1 MSRRTPA
8 LIAAAVLLPLVLTAC
23 SASSSDGDAATEGK
37 ASATG
42 EGFPYTVKNCGV
54 TTTYKAPPKR
64 VVTMNQHVTEIMLEL
79 GLKKSLV
86 GTAYLDDQVLPKY
99 AKDYASVPVLAK
111 EYPSY
116 EQVLAADPDF
126 VYGGYGSAFTAG
138 DGRGREAFKK
148 SGIETRLNTES
159 CTKGDQP
166 MDTLYEEIREVGRT
180 FGISDRAEA
189 WIEQAKA
196 DNAATAKK
204 LADLKPV
211 SVFVY
216 DSGDKTAFTAG
227 GEGIGNE
234 LIERAGGT
242 NVFADLDKPFGD
254 ASWENVV
261 DRKPEVIVIYDYG
274 ATTVEQKKKRL
285 LTDPALADV
294 PAIKNKRFAVMPL
307 SDAVLG
313 VRVPAAV
320 DKLAAQLH
328 PAAVKAATTP

>member
-8 LIAAAVLLPLVLTAC
+8 LIAAAVLLPLALTAC
-23 SASSSDGDAATEGK
+23 STPDGDAATGEK
-37 ASATG
+37 AAAKSD
-42 EGFPYTVKNCGV
+42 GFPYTVKNCGV
-54 TTTYKAPPKR
+54 TTTFQAPPKR

-99 AKDYASVPVLAK
+99 AADYASVPVIAK

-126 VYGGYGSAFTAG
+126 VYGGYSSAFTAG
-138 DGRGREAFKK
+138 DGRGREALKK

-159 CTKGDQP
+159 CTRGDQP

-180 FGISDRAEA
+180 FGVADRAEA
-189 WIEQAKA
+189 WIKQAKA

-261 DRKPEVIVIYDYG
+261 DRRPEVIVIYDYG

-294 PAIKNKRFAVMPL
+294 PAVKNKRFAVMPL

-328 PAAVKAATTP
+328 PGATTP

>member
-8 LIAAAVLLPLVLTAC
+8 LIAAAVLLPLALTAC
-23 SASSSDGDAATEGK
+23 SSSDGDTT
-37 ASATG
+37 ATG
-42 EGFPYTVKNCGV
+42 DKAAAKSDGFPYTVKNCGV
-54 TTTYKAPPKR
+54 TTTFKAPPKR

-99 AKDYASVPVLAK
+99 REDYASVPVIAK

-116 EQVLAADPDF
+116 EQVLATNPDF

-138 DGRGREAFKK
+138 DGRSREALKK
-148 SGIETRLNTES
+148 SGIESRLNTES

-180 FGISDRAEA
+180 FGVTDRAEA
-189 WIEQAKA
+189 WIKRAKA

-204 LADLKPV
+204 LAGLKPV
-211 SVFVY
+211 PVFVY

-261 DRKPEVIVIYDYG
+261 ARKPEVIVIYDYG

-285 LTDPALADV
+285 LDDPALADV

-328 PAAVKAATTP
+328 PGATTP

>member
-1 MSRRTPA
+1 MSWRTPA
-8 LIAAAVLLPLVLTAC
+8 LIAAAVLLPLALTAC
-23 SASSSDGDAATEGK
+23 STTDGDAATADK
-37 ASATG
+37 AVARSD
-42 EGFPYTVKNCGV
+42 GFPYTVKNCGV
-54 TTTYKAPPKR
+54 TTTFKAPPKR

-79 GLKKSLV
+79 GLANSLV

-99 AKDYASVPVLAK
+99 AKDYASVPVIAK
-111 EYPSY
+111 AYPSY
-116 EQVLAADPDF
+116 EQVLAANPDF

-138 DGRGREAFKK
+138 DGRGREAFRK

-180 FGISDRAEA
+180 FGVPDRAEA
-189 WIEQAKA
+189 WIKQAKA

-204 LADLKPV
+204 LAGLKPV

-242 NVFADLDKPFGD
+242 NVFADLGKPFGD

-261 DRKPEVIVIYDYG
+261 ARRPEVVVIYDYG

-328 PAAVKAATTP
+328 PAAATP

>member
-8 LIAAAVLLPLVLTAC
+8 LIAAAVLLPLALTAC
-23 SASSSDGDAATEGK
+23 SSSSDGDAATGDKE
-37 ASATG
+37 SATG
-42 EGFPYTVKNCGV
+42 EGFPCTVKNCGV
-54 TTTYKAPPKR
+54 TTTYKTPPKR

-86 GTAYLDDQVLPKY
+86 GTAYLDDKVLPKY

-116 EQVLAADPDF
+116 EQVLAANPDF
-126 VYGGYGSAFTAG
+126 VYGGYASAFTAG

-180 FGISDRAEA
+180 FGISGRAEA
-189 WIEQAKA
+189 WVKQAKA

-261 DRKPEVIVIYDYG
+261 DRKPDVIVIYDYG

-328 PAAVKAATTP
+328 PETVKAATTP

>member
-8 LIAAAVLLPLVLTAC
+8 LIAAAVLLPLALTAC
-23 SASSSDGDAATEGK
+23 SSSDGATT
-37 ASATG
+37 ATG
-42 EGFPYTVKNCGV
+42 DKAAAKSDGFPYTVKNCGV
-54 TTTYKAPPKR
+54 TTTFKAPPKR

-99 AKDYASVPVLAK
+99 AEDYASVPVIAK

-116 EQVLAADPDF
+116 EQVLATNPDF

-138 DGRGREAFKK
+138 DGRSREALKK
-148 SGIETRLNTES
+148 SGIESRLNTES

-180 FGISDRAEA
+180 FGVTDRAEA
-189 WIEQAKA
+189 WIKQAKA

-261 DRKPEVIVIYDYG
+261 ARKPEVIVIYDYG

-328 PAAVKAATTP
+328 PGATTP

>member
-8 LIAAAVLLPLVLTAC
+8 LIAAAVLLPLALTAC
-23 SASSSDGDAATEGK
+23 STPPDGDAATGDK
-37 ASATG
+37 AAAKN

-54 TTTYKAPPKR
+54 TTTYQAPPKR

-79 GLKKSLV
+79 GLAKSLV

-99 AKDYASVPVLAK
+99 AKDYASVPVIAK

-116 EQVLAADPDF
+116 EQVLATDPDF
-126 VYGGYGSAFTAG
+126 VYGGYSSAFAAG
-138 DGRGREAFKK
+138 DGRSREALKK
-148 SGIETRLNTES
+148 SGIETRLNAES
-159 CTKGDQP
+159 CTEGDQP
-166 MDTLYEEIREVGRT
+166 MDTLYEEVRAVGRT
-180 FGISDRAEA
+180 FGVPDRAEA
-189 WIEQAKA
+189 WIKQAKA

-204 LADLKPV
+204 LAGLKPV

-261 DRKPEVIVIYDYG
+261 ARGPEAIVIYDYG
-274 ATTVEQKKKRL
+274 STTVEQKKKRL

-328 PAAVKAATTP
+328 PAATTP

>member
-1 MSRRTPA
+1 MTRRTPA
-8 LIAAAVLLPLVLTAC
+8 LIAAAVLLPLALTAC
-23 SASSSDGDAATEGK
+23 SSSDGDTT
-37 ASATG
+37 ATG
-42 EGFPYTVKNCGV
+42 DKAAAKSDGFPYTVKNCGV
-54 TTTYKAPPKR
+54 TTTFEAPPKR

-99 AKDYASVPVLAK
+99 REDYASVPVIAK

-116 EQVLAADPDF
+116 EQVLATNPDF

-138 DGRGREAFKK
+138 DGRSRETLKK
-148 SGIETRLNTES
+148 SGIESRLNTES

-180 FGISDRAEA
+180 FGVTDRAEA
-189 WIEQAKA
+189 WIKRAKA

-204 LADLKPV
+204 LAGLKPV
-211 SVFVY
+211 PVFVY

-261 DRKPEVIVIYDYG
+261 ARKPEVIVIYDYG

-285 LTDPALADV
+285 LDDPALADV

-328 PAAVKAATTP
+328 PGATTP

>member
-8 LIAAAVLLPLVLTAC
+8 LIAAAVLLPLALTAC
-23 SASSSDGDAATEGK
+23 SSSSDGDT
-37 ASATG
+37 ATG
-42 EGFPYTVKNCGV
+42 DKAAAKSDGFPYTVKNCGV
-54 TTTYKAPPKR
+54 TTTYEAPPKR

-79 GLKKSLV
+79 GLKSSLV

-116 EQVLAADPDF
+116 EQVLAANPDF

-138 DGRGREAFKK
+138 DGRGREAFEK

-180 FGISDRAEA
+180 FGVPDRAEA
-189 WIEQAKA
+189 WIKQAKA
-196 DNAATAKK
+196 DNEATAKK
-204 LADLKPV
+204 LKDIEPLP
-211 SVFVY
+211 VFVY

-242 NVFADLDKPFGD
+242 NIFADLDKPFGD

-261 DRKPEVIVIYDYG
+261 ARKPEVIVIYDYG

-294 PAIKNKRFAVMPL
+294 PAVKNKRFAVMPL

-328 PAAVKAATTP
+328 PEAVKAATTP

>member
-8 LIAAAVLLPLVLTAC
+8 LIAAAVLLPLALTAC
-23 SASSSDGDAATEGK
+23 STPDGDAATGEK
-37 ASATG
+37 AAAKSD
-42 EGFPYTVKNCGV
+42 GFPYTVKNCGV
-54 TTTYKAPPKR
+54 TTTFKAPPKR

-79 GLKKSLV
+79 GLAKSLV
-86 GTAYLDDQVLPKY
+86 GTAYLDDQVLPEY
-99 AKDYASVPVLAK
+99 AQDYASVPVIAK

-116 EQVLAADPDF
+116 EQVLAANPDF
-126 VYGGYGSAFTAG
+126 VYGGYSSAFTAG
-138 DGRGREAFKK
+138 DGRGRAALKK

-159 CTKGDQP
+159 CTQGDQP
-166 MDTLYEEIREVGRT
+166 MDTLYDEIREVGRT
-180 FGISDRAEA
+180 FGVPDRAEA
-189 WIEQAKA
+189 WIKQAKT

-211 SVFVY
+211 PVFVY

-261 DRKPEVIVIYDYG
+261 DRKPEAIVIYDYG

-294 PAIKNKRFAVMPL
+294 PAVKNKRFAVMPL

-328 PAAVKAATTP
+328 PGATTP

>member
-8 LIAAAVLLPLVLTAC
+8 LIAAAVLLPLALTAC
-23 SASSSDGDAATEGK
+23 SSSDGATT
-37 ASATG
+37 ATG
-42 EGFPYTVKNCGV
+42 DKAAAKSDGFPYTVKNCGV
-54 TTTYKAPPKR
+54 TTTFKAPPKR

-99 AKDYASVPVLAK
+99 AEDYASVPVIAK

-116 EQVLAADPDF
+116 EQVLATNPDF

-138 DGRGREAFKK
+138 DGRSREALKK
-148 SGIETRLNTES
+148 SGIESRLNTES

-180 FGISDRAEA
+180 FGVTDRAEA
-189 WIEQAKA
+189 WIKQAKA

-261 DRKPEVIVIYDYG
+261 ARKPEAIVIYDYG
-274 ATTVEQKKKRL
+274 ATTVEQKNKRL

-328 PAAVKAATTP
+328 PGATTP

>member
-8 LIAAAVLLPLVLTAC
+8 LIAAAVLLPLALTAC
-23 SASSSDGDAATEGK
+23 STSSDGDAVTGDK
-37 ASATG
+37 ASATS

-116 EQVLAADPDF
+116 EQVLAANPDF
-126 VYGGYGSAFTAG
+126 VYGGYASAFTAG

-148 SGIETRLNTES
+148 SGIETRLNAES
-159 CTKGDQP
+159 CTEGDQP

-189 WIEQAKA
+189 WIKQAKA
-196 DNAATAKK
+196 DNAATAEK

-261 DRKPEVIVIYDYG
+261 DRKPDVIVIYDYG

-285 LTDPALADV
+285 LDDPALAGV
-294 PAIKNKRFAVMPL
+294 PAIKNRRFAVMPL

-328 PAAVKAATTP
+328 PEAVKAATTP

>member
-8 LIAAAVLLPLVLTAC
+8 LIAAVLLPLALTAC
-23 SASSSDGDAATEGK
+23 SAPDGDAATGDRAAAK
-37 ASATG
+37 SD
-42 EGFPYTVKNCGV
+42 GFPYTVKNCGV
-54 TTTYKAPPKR
+54 TTTFKAPPKR

-79 GLKKSLV
+79 GLAKSLV

-99 AKDYASVPVLAK
+99 GEDYASVPVIAE

-138 DGRGREAFKK
+138 DGRSRETLKK
-148 SGIETRLNTES
+148 SGIESRLNTES
-159 CTKGDQP
+159 CTKGDRP

-180 FGISDRAEA
+180 FGVTDRAEA
-189 WIEQAKA
+189 WIKRAKA
-196 DNAATAKK
+196 DNAATAKR
-204 LADLKPV
+204 LAGIEPV

-261 DRKPEVIVIYDYG
+261 ARKPEAIVIYDYG
-274 ATTVEQKKKRL
+274 STTVEQKKKRL

-328 PAAVKAATTP
+328 PGATTP

>member
-8 LIAAAVLLPLVLTAC
+8 LIAAAVLLPLALTAC
-23 SASSSDGDAATEGK
+23 SASENAEPEAAAT
-37 ASATG
+37 SD
-42 EGFPYTVKNCGV
+42 GFPYTVKNCGV
-54 TTTYKAPPKR
+54 TTTYQAPPKR

-79 GLKKSLV
+79 GLKSSLV

-99 AKDYASVPVLAK
+99 AKDYAAVPVLAK

-126 VYGGYGSAFTAG
+126 VYGGYASAFAAG
-138 DGRGREAFKK
+138 DGRGREALKK

-159 CTKGDQP
+159 CAKTGTP
-166 MDTLYEEIREVGRT
+166 METLYEEIREVGRT
-180 FGISDRAEA
+180 FGVPDRAEA
-189 WIEQAKA
+189 WIKQAKA

-204 LADLKPV
+204 LADLKPLP
-211 SVFVY
+211 VFVY

-227 GEGIGNE
+227 GKGIGNE
-234 LIERAGGT
+234 LIERAGGV
-242 NVFADLDKPFGD
+242 NVFADLDKAFGD

-261 DRKPEVIVIYDYG
+261 ARKPEAIVIYDYG
-274 ATTVEQKKKRL
+274 STTVEQKKKRL

-328 PAAVKAATTP
+328 PEAVKAATTP

>member
-8 LIAAAVLLPLVLTAC
+8 LIAAAVLLPLALTAC
-23 SASSSDGDAATEGK
+23 SSSSDGDT
-37 ASATG
+37 ATG
-42 EGFPYTVKNCGV
+42 DKAAAKSDGFPYTVKNCGV

-79 GLKKSLV
+79 GLKSSLV

-99 AKDYASVPVLAK
+99 AKDYAAVPVIAK

-116 EQVLAADPDF
+116 EQVLATNPDF
-126 VYGGYGSAFTAG
+126 VYGGYSSAFTAG
-138 DGRGREAFKK
+138 DGRSREALKK
-148 SGIETRLNTES
+148 SGIETRLNAES
-159 CTKGDQP
+159 CTKGDRP

-180 FGISDRAEA
+180 FGVPDRAEA
-189 WIEQAKA
+189 WIKQAKA
-196 DNAATAKK
+196 DNAATAEK
-204 LADLKPV
+204 LKDLKALP
-211 SVFVY
+211 VFVY

-242 NVFADLDKPFGD
+242 NIFADLDKAFGD

-261 DRKPEVIVIYDYG
+261 ARKPEVIVIYDYG
-274 ATTVEQKKKRL
+274 STTVEQKKKRL

-328 PAAVKAATTP
+328 PAATTP

>member
-1 MSRRTPA
+1 
-8 LIAAAVLLPLVLTAC
+8 
-23 SASSSDGDAATEGK
+23 
-37 ASATG
+37 
-42 EGFPYTVKNCGV
+42 
-54 TTTYKAPPKR
+54 
-64 VVTMNQHVTEIMLEL
+64 

-99 AKDYASVPVLAK
+99 AKDYASVPVIAK

-116 EQVLAADPDF
+116 EQVLATNPDF
-126 VYGGYGSAFTAG
+126 VYGGYSSAFTAG
-138 DGRGREAFKK
+138 DGRSREALKK
-148 SGIETRLNTES
+148 SGIESRLNTES
-159 CTKGDQP
+159 CTEGDQP

-180 FGISDRAEA
+180 FGVPDRAEA
-189 WIEQAKA
+189 WIKRAKA

-204 LADLKPV
+204 LADLEPV

-261 DRKPEVIVIYDYG
+261 ARKPEVVVIYDYG

-328 PAAVKAATTP
+328 PGATTP

>member
-8 LIAAAVLLPLVLTAC
+8 LIAAAVLLPLALTAC
-23 SASSSDGDAATEGK
+23 STPDGDAATGEK
-37 ASATG
+37 AAAKSD
-42 EGFPYTVKNCGV
+42 GFPYTVKNCGV
-54 TTTYKAPPKR
+54 TTTFQAPPKR

-86 GTAYLDDQVLPKY
+86 GTAFLDDQVLPKY
-99 AKDYASVPVLAK
+99 AKDYASVPVIAK

-126 VYGGYGSAFTAG
+126 VYGGYSSAFTAA
-138 DGRGREAFKK
+138 DGRGREALKK

-159 CTKGDQP
+159 CTRGDQP

-180 FGISDRAEA
+180 FGVADRAEA
-189 WIEQAKA
+189 WIKQAKA

-261 DRKPEVIVIYDYG
+261 DRRPEVIVIYDYG

-294 PAIKNKRFAVMPL
+294 PAVKNKRFAVMPL

-328 PAAVKAATTP
+328 PGATTP

>member
-8 LIAAAVLLPLVLTAC
+8 LIAAVLLPLALTAC
-23 SASSSDGDAATEGK
+23 SSSTTSSDGDTT
-37 ASATG
+37 ATG
-42 EGFPYTVKNCGV
+42 DKAAAKSDGFPYTVKNCGV
-54 TTTYKAPPKR
+54 TTTFKAPPKR

-79 GLKKSLV
+79 GLQKSLV

-99 AKDYASVPVLAK
+99 GEDYASVPVIAK

-116 EQVLAADPDF
+116 EQLLATDPDF
-126 VYGGYGSAFTAG
+126 VYGGYGSAFAAG
-138 DGRGREAFKK
+138 DGRGREALKK
-148 SGIETRLNTES
+148 SGIESRLNTES

-180 FGISDRAEA
+180 FGVTDRAEA
-189 WIEQAKA
+189 WIKRAKA

-204 LADLKPV
+204 LAGLKPV

-261 DRKPEVIVIYDYG
+261 ARKPEVIVIYDYG

-285 LTDPALADV
+285 LDDPALADV
-294 PAIKNKRFAVMPL
+294 PAVKNKRFAVMPL

-328 PAAVKAATTP
+328 PGATTP

>member
-8 LIAAAVLLPLVLTAC
+8 LIAAAVLLPLALTAC
-23 SASSSDGDAATEGK
+23 STPEGDEPTGDKAAAKSD
-37 ASATG
+37 
-42 EGFPYTVKNCGV
+42 GFPYTVTNCGV

-79 GLKKSLV
+79 GLTKSLV
-86 GTAYLDDQVLPKY
+86 GTAYLDDKVLPKY
-99 AKDYASVPVLAK
+99 AKDYASVPVIAK

-116 EQVLAADPDF
+116 EQVLATNPDF
-126 VYGGYGSAFTAG
+126 VYGGYSSAFTAG

-159 CTKGDQP
+159 CAKADTP
-166 MDTLYEEIREVGRT
+166 METLYEEIREVGRT
-180 FGISDRAEA
+180 FGVTDRAEA
-189 WIEQAKA
+189 WIKQAKA

-204 LADLKPV
+204 LKDLKALP
-211 SVFVY
+211 VFVY

-227 GEGIGNE
+227 GKGIGNE
-234 LIERAGGT
+234 LITRAGGT
-242 NVFADLDKPFGD
+242 NIFADLDKSFGD

-261 DRKPEVIVIYDYG
+261 ARKPEAIVIYDYG
-274 ATTVEQKKKRL
+274 STTVAQKKKRL
-285 LTDPALADV
+285 LDDPALADV

-320 DKLAAQLH
+320 EKLAAQLH
-328 PAAVKAATTP
+328 PAATTS

>member
-8 LIAAAVLLPLVLTAC
+8 LIAAAVLLPLALTAC
-23 SASSSDGDAATEGK
+23 SSSSDGDAATGDKE
-37 ASATG
+37 SATG

-54 TTTYKAPPKR
+54 TTTYKTPPKR

-86 GTAYLDDQVLPKY
+86 GTAYLDDKVLPKY

-116 EQVLAADPDF
+116 EQVLAANPDF
-126 VYGGYGSAFTAG
+126 VYGGYASAFTAG

-148 SGIETRLNTES
+148 SGIVTRLNTES

-189 WIEQAKA
+189 WVKQAKA

-261 DRKPEVIVIYDYG
+261 DRKPDVIVIYDYG

-328 PAAVKAATTP
+328 PETVKAATTP

>member
-8 LIAAAVLLPLVLTAC
+8 LIAAAVLLPLALTAC
-23 SASSSDGDAATEGK
+23 STPDGDAATGEK
-37 ASATG
+37 AAAKSD
-42 EGFPYTVKNCGV
+42 GFPYTVKNCGV
-54 TTTYKAPPKR
+54 TTTFKAPPKR

-99 AKDYASVPVLAK
+99 AADYASVPVIAK

-126 VYGGYGSAFTAG
+126 VYGGYSSAFTAG
-138 DGRGREAFKK
+138 DGRGREALKK

-159 CTKGDQP
+159 CTRGDQP
-166 MDTLYEEIREVGRT
+166 MDTLYDEIREVGRT
-180 FGISDRAEA
+180 FGVPDRAEA
-189 WIEQAKA
+189 WIKQAKA

-294 PAIKNKRFAVMPL
+294 PAVKNKRFAVMPL

-328 PAAVKAATTP
+328 PGATTP

>member
-8 LIAAAVLLPLVLTAC
+8 LIAAAVLLPLALTAC
-23 SASSSDGDAATEGK
+23 STSSDGDAATGDK
-37 ASATG
+37 ASATS

-116 EQVLAADPDF
+116 EQVLAANPDF
-126 VYGGYGSAFTAG
+126 VYGGYASAFAAG

-148 SGIETRLNTES
+148 AGIETRLNTES

-189 WIEQAKA
+189 WIKQAKA
-196 DNAATAKK
+196 DNATTAKK

-285 LTDPALADV
+285 LDDPALADV

-328 PAAVKAATTP
+328 PEAVKAATTP

>member
-8 LIAAAVLLPLVLTAC
+8 LIAAAVLLPLALTAC
-23 SASSSDGDAATEGK
+23 STSSADGDAATGDT
-37 ASATG
+37 ADARSD
-42 EGFPYTVKNCGV
+42 GFPYTVKNCGV
-54 TTTYKAPPKR
+54 TTTFEAPPER

-99 AKDYASVPVLAK
+99 AQDYASVPVIAK

-126 VYGGYGSAFTAG
+126 VYGGYSSAFTAA
-138 DGRGREAFKK
+138 DGRGREALKK

-159 CTKGDQP
+159 CTEGDQP

-180 FGISDRAEA
+180 FGVPDRAEA
-189 WIEQAKA
+189 WIKEAKA

-204 LADLKPV
+204 LAGLKPV
-211 SVFVY
+211 PVFVY

-320 DKLAAQLH
+320 EKLAAQLH
-328 PAAVKAATTP
+328 PGATTP

>member
-8 LIAAAVLLPLVLTAC
+8 LIAAAVLLPLALTAC
-23 SASSSDGDAATEGK
+23 SSSDGATT
-37 ASATG
+37 ATG
-42 EGFPYTVKNCGV
+42 DKAAAKSDGFPYTVKNCGV
-54 TTTYKAPPKR
+54 TTTFEAPPKR

-99 AKDYASVPVLAK
+99 AKDYASVPVIAK

-116 EQVLAADPDF
+116 EQVLATNPDF
-126 VYGGYGSAFTAG
+126 VYGGYSSAFTAG
-138 DGRGREAFKK
+138 DGRSREALKK
-148 SGIETRLNTES
+148 SGIESRLNTES
-159 CTKGDQP
+159 CTEGDQP

-180 FGISDRAEA
+180 FGVPDRAEA
-189 WIEQAKA
+189 WIKRAKA

-204 LADLKPV
+204 LADLEPV

-261 DRKPEVIVIYDYG
+261 ARKPEVVVIYDYG

-328 PAAVKAATTP
+328 PGATTP

>member
-1 MSRRTPA
+1 MFRRTPA
-8 LIAAAVLLPLVLTAC
+8 LIAAAVLLPLALTAC
-23 SASSSDGDAATEGK
+23 SSSSDGDAATGDK
-37 ASATG
+37 ASATS

-86 GTAYLDDQVLPKY
+86 GTAYLDDKVLPKY

-116 EQVLAADPDF
+116 EQVLAANPDF

-189 WIEQAKA
+189 WVKQAKA

-242 NVFADLDKPFGD
+242 NVFADLDKSFGD

-261 DRKPEVIVIYDYG
+261 DRKPDVIVIYDYG

-285 LTDPALADV
+285 LSDPALADV

-328 PAAVKAATTP
+328 PEAVKAATTP

>member
-1 MSRRTPA
+1 MPRRTPA
-8 LIAAAVLLPLVLTAC
+8 LIAAAVLLPLALTAC
-23 SASSSDGDAATEGK
+23 STPDGGDTATTGDKAAARSD
-37 ASATG
+37 
-42 EGFPYTVKNCGV
+42 GFPYTVKNCGV
-54 TTTYKAPPKR
+54 TTTYTAPPRR

-79 GLKKSLV
+79 GLAKSLV

-99 AKDYASVPVLAK
+99 AKDYASVPVIAK

-116 EQVLAADPDF
+116 EQVLAANPDF
-126 VYGGYGSAFTAG
+126 VYGGYASAFAAG
-138 DGRGREAFKK
+138 DGRGREALKK
-148 SGIETRLNTES
+148 SGIETRLNAES

-180 FGISDRAEA
+180 FGVSDRAEA
-189 WIEQAKA
+189 WIKRAEA
-196 DNAATAKK
+196 DNAATAEK
-204 LADLKPV
+204 LAGLKPV

-261 DRKPEVIVIYDYG
+261 ARRPEAIVIYDYG

-285 LTDPALADV
+285 LTDPALADI
-294 PAIKNKRFAVMPL
+294 PAIRNKRFAVMPL

-328 PAAVKAATTP
+328 PGATTP